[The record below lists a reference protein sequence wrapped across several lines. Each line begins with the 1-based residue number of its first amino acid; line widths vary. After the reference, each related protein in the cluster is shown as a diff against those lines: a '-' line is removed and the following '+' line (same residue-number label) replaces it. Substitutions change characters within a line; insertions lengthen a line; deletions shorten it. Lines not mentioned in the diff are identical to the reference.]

1 MQKLIYTLF
10 IVLLLSGCGGQE
22 KLSGRVAF
30 SDGQPLTTGTIYF
43 TNDNYTARAHLRSDG
58 TYDVG
63 SLSQKDGLPP
73 GTYKVHI
80 SGAIED
86 NADETIRPLIAAEFA
101 SESQTPLSITVP
113 GERVYNITVER
124 PSPQPLKKK

>member
-1 MQKLIYTLF
+1 MPKLIYTLF
-10 IVLLLSGCGGQE
+10 IVLLLTGCSDKE
-22 KLSGRVAF
+22 KLSGKVVF
-30 SDGQPLTTGTIYF
+30 PDGEPLTTGTIYF
-43 TNDNYTARAHLRSDG
+43 TNDNFTARAHLRTDG

-86 NADETIRPLIAAEFA
+86 NADETIRPLIAPEFA
-101 SESQTPLSITVP
+101 SHTTTPLSIMVP

-124 PSPQPLKKK
+124 PK